1 VCGGSQARAHPL
13 ASLAPLP
20 RRSFFRGLSLR
31 SLPLLEL
38 AREEPLRRDADAAS
52 EPDLEERRR
61 DDFTGASALGL
72 SFRKDSLSTAE
83 SPITAPRRRAIAG
96 WRSSSEPI
104 ATRGLV
110 SYLRP
115 HHSQKQPVTTILP
128 VTVCWASCIA
138 TPRIIHDC
146 VSGSIR
152 MTGSAGD

>member
-1 VCGGSQARAHPL
+1 MWRLAGARAPAGVAGAAATAIFLLRLVAAL
-13 ASLAPLP
+13 AAAP
-20 RRSFFRGLSLR
+20 RV
-31 SLPLLEL
+31 

-115 HHSQKQPVTTILP
+115 HHSQKQQPVTTIRRRLLGVMYCYAQNNP
-128 VTVCWASCIA
+128 
-138 TPRIIHDC
+138 
-146 VSGSIR
+146 
-152 MTGSAGD
+152 

>member
-1 VCGGSQARAHPL
+1 M
-13 ASLAPLP
+13 
-20 RRSFFRGLSLR
+20 SLR
-31 SLPLLEL
+31 SLPPLEL
-38 AREEPLRRDADAAS
+38 AREEPLRRDADAS

-83 SPITAPRRRAIAG
+83 SPTTAPRRRAIAG

-115 HHSQKQPVTTILP
+115 HHSQKQPVTTIRRRLLGVMYCYAQNNP
-128 VTVCWASCIA
+128 
-138 TPRIIHDC
+138 
-146 VSGSIR
+146 
-152 MTGSAGD
+152 